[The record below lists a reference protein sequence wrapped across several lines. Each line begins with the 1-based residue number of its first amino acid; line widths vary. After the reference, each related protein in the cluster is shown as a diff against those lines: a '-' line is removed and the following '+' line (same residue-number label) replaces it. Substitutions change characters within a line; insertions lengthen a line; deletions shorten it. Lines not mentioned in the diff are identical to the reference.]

1 MRFYISSMARAKTLA
16 ERLTDLSEKYG
27 ERRIAHTDAQRTLAR
42 ILGYEDWTE
51 LKTTIEAGNN
61 GSPTDLDET
70 LAPEALQT
78 RLRDQ
83 ADILIVEFG
92 YYREAA
98 AQIVAHLRATAH
110 PAGPHRAEGPCSIL
124 DHKGAA
130 LEFRGLHADGKPIV
144 LIDGRE
150 KRLALTIVDADEG
163 TPPSEFTAANSIGA
177 VPKDF
182 FLSVRTGHAPYV
194 DVYRGLSE
202 RLDRASAESG
212 LPSHMIVSSFTDWNR
227 PSRQP
232 SGAGTI
238 PTRSVGPDLT
248 VFEDRYWHT
257 FVARIPRKDFGT
269 TVVRVRIGTDAKFG
283 LIDARAALMG
293 WQSPADIARE
303 SGMPEVKDIDLLRCL
318 EICGFVVPR
327 SPLVRD
333 MSAED
338 HYGDSRIMMDVDW
351 SRIKRKGNP
360 KGSVDKIDVTAVLA
374 LLDTTNASLST
385 RLDVYNS
392 VRDVPENTNLRACL
406 FELPAL
412 FDVIRNSPELLCGD
426 LPLKELKTKLLTRG
440 ASNSN
445 SGTGRSLEP
454 MPDFLLDWLISRR
467 WPCPVKSP
475 DILFETINALAVL
488 GPQRIPRTDSQWR
501 GLIDIMNV
509 VRMIGPN
516 AVSCIGAEGLASLMK
531 NAERQIFGKAATPP
545 GNVFR
550 ALNMKPNPSAIP
562 FGPDLRQADLW

>member
-70 LAPEALQT
+70 LTPEALQM

-150 KRLALTIVDADEG
+150 KRLALTVVDADEG
-163 TPPSEFTAANSIGA
+163 AAPPEFTAANSIG
-177 VPKDF
+177 VIPRYF
-182 FLSVRTGHAPYV
+182 SLSVIDGRTPSINVFKGRYQRF
-194 DVYRGLSE
+194 DQ
-202 RLDRASAESG
+202 DSAEPT
-212 LPSHMIVSSFTDWNR
+212 LPSHLIVSRFTDWNQNSFP
-227 PSRQP
+227 PSRVREV
-232 SGAGTI
+232 
-238 PTRSVGPDLT
+238 PTKTVGPDLT
-248 VFEDRYWHT
+248 VFQDRYWHT

-283 LIDARAALMG
+283 LIDARAAVMG

-303 SGMPEVKDIDLLRCL
+303 SGMPEIKDIDLLRCL
-318 EICGFVVPR
+318 DICGFVVPH
-327 SPLVRD
+327 SPLFED
-333 MSAED
+333 MGEESY
-338 HYGDSRIMMDVDW
+338 YGYLEIATDIDW

-360 KGSVDKIDVTAVLA
+360 NAPTDKIDVGAIYA
-374 LLDTTNASLST
+374 LLNTTNASLST
-385 RLDVYNS
+385 SLDVYNS
-392 VRDVPENTNLRACL
+392 VRDVPENKNLRACL

-412 FDVIRNSPELLCGD
+412 FDIIRNSPELLCGD
-426 LPLKELKTKLLTRG
+426 LPLSDLKAKLLTDG
-440 ASNSN
+440 ASNSR
-445 SGTGRSLEP
+445 SGIKRSLEP
-454 MPDFLLDWLISRR
+454 VPDFLLDWLIARR
-467 WPCPVKSP
+467 LPSP
-475 DILFETINALAVL
+475 SKRPTILFETITALVAL
-488 GPQRIPRTDSQWR
+488 GPEKMPRTESQLR
-501 GLIDIMNV
+501 DLIDITDV
-509 VRMIGPN
+509 LQRIGPN
-516 AVSCIGAEGLASLMK
+516 AARCIGAEALTSLMK
-531 NAERQIFGKAATPP
+531 DAERQRSGNIATPA
-545 GNVFR
+545 GKVFR
-550 ALNMKPNPSAIP
+550 PLDLKPQRFASA
-562 FGPDLRQADLW
+562 FDLDDL

>member
-51 LKTTIEAGNN
+51 LKKSIEAGNN

-70 LAPEALQT
+70 LAPEALQI

-124 DHKGAA
+124 NHKGAA

-150 KRLALTIVDADEG
+150 KRLALTVVDADEG
-163 TPPSEFTAANSIGA
+163 TAPSEFTAANSIGA

-182 FLSVRTGHAPYV
+182 FLSVRTGRAPYV
-194 DVYRGLSE
+194 DVYKGLSV
-202 RLDRASAESG
+202 RLDRASAESA
-212 LPSHMIVSSFTDWNR
+212 LPSHMIVSSFTDWNQ

-232 SGAGTI
+232 SSAGTI

-327 SPLVRD
+327 SPLLQD
-333 MSAED
+333 LSDED
-338 HYGDSRIMMDVDW
+338 RYGDSRIMLDVDW

-360 KGSVDKIDVTAVLA
+360 KSSTDKIDTGAIYA
-374 LLDTTNASLST
+374 LLNTTNTSLST
-385 RLDVYNS
+385 SLDVYNG
-392 VRDVPENTNLRACL
+392 VRDVPENANLRSCL
-406 FELPAL
+406 FELPTL
-412 FDVIRNSPELLCGD
+412 FDIVRNSPELLCGD
-426 LPLKELKTKLLTRG
+426 MPLDDLKAKLLTGG
-440 ASNSN
+440 ASNSR
-445 SGTGRSLEP
+445 SGTRRSLEP
-454 MPDFLLDWLISRR
+454 IPGYLLDWLIARR
-467 WPCPVKSP
+467 WPTPSKGP
-475 DILFETINALAVL
+475 TILFETITALIVL
-488 GPQRIPRTDSQWR
+488 GPEKMPRTESQWR
-501 GLIDIMNV
+501 DLIDITEV
-509 VRMIGPN
+509 LQRIGPN
-516 AVSCIGAEGLASLMK
+516 AARCIGAEALANLMK
-531 NAERQIFGKAATPP
+531 DSERQRSGRDATPAK
-545 GNVFR
+545 NVFR
-550 ALNMKPNPSAIP
+550 PLDLKPQRFAGA
-562 FGPDLRQADLW
+562 FDLDD